1 MRSVVSKAYLPEES
15 LLSILLTG
23 ESNLVDVVVDLGL
36 RAEMFAKEEC
46 AEVYRALCQAAAL
59 GDSGEAAVFD
69 LLKDRSAEVR
79 ALLNSLIGDAT
90 PGSRLEVKPLAK
102 EIMGRWRRRQIDG
115 SAKLIQLKIADIQ
128 KNPEEEPW
136 SATKETIE
144 PLLEK
149 MVDTLNDVQKEV
161 SLAQQVD
168 SAKAQ
173 LVERLSGA
181 AGKAGLSTG
190 FPEFDT
196 RAYKIRQFELW
207 IIAGGTSAGKTAL
220 VCNIV
225 SFLEAAGVDGA
236 FFTLE
241 MGAEELIERLG
252 NIRSG
257 ISYADAGK
265 HPANRDELFG
275 AMDVLRESSHLRI
288 YDDLTALDQ
297 ITAKC
302 RLLKSAGKLSYVVI
316 DYLQLIEPPKAV
328 MKERRDVQVGVISR
342 RLKAMARTLKVP
354 VIALSQ
360 FNRDFQKEG
369 RPPRLWDLRE
379 SGSLEQDA
387 DRVWLLFVPAE
398 KKVGTPQTDEDDTVE
413 VMVDQAKCRGGPR
426 PSARLV
432 FKRPTS
438 TFSWYVEPQAESQGG
453 FEGV

>member
-1 MRSVVSKAYLPEES
+1 MRSVVTKAYLPEES

-23 ESNLVDVVVDLGL
+23 ESNLVDTVVDLGL
-36 RAEMFAKEEC
+36 RADMFGKVEC
-46 AEVYRALCQAAAL
+46 GEVYRALCQAAAL

-69 LLKDRSAEVR
+69 LLKERSAEVR

-90 PGSRLEVKPLAK
+90 AYSRLEVKPLAK
-102 EIMGRWRRRQIDG
+102 EIMGRWRRRQLDG
-115 SAKLIQLKIADIQ
+115 TAKLIQLKIADIQ

-136 SATKETIE
+136 KATKETVE

-149 MVDTLNDVQKEV
+149 MVNTLNDVQTEV
-161 SLAQQVD
+161 SLSQQAD

-173 LVERLSGA
+173 LVERLNGT

-190 FPEFDT
+190 FPEFDS
-196 RAYKIRQFELW
+196 RAYKIRQFEFW

-220 VCNIV
+220 ACNLV
-225 SFLEAAGVDGA
+225 SFLEHAGSDGA

-241 MGAEELIERLG
+241 MGAEELIERLAY
-252 NIRSG
+252 IRSG
-257 ISYADAGK
+257 NSFADAGK
-265 HPANRDELFG
+265 HPANR
-275 AMDVLRESSHLRI
+275 ADVLRAIDGLRESTHLRI
-288 YDDLTALDQ
+288 YDDLNSIEQ

-302 RLLKSAGKLSYVVI
+302 RLLKSAGKLAYVVI
-316 DYLQLIEPPKAV
+316 DYIQLIEPPKSV
-328 MKERRDVQVGVISR
+328 MKERRDVQIGAVSR

-387 DRVWLLFVPAE
+387 DRVWLLYVPPE
-398 KKVGTPQTDEDDTVE
+398 KKDGTAQTDEDDTIE
-413 VMVDQAKCRGGPR
+413 IMIDQAKCRGGPR

-432 FKRPTS
+432 FKRPTY
-438 TFSWYVEPQAESQGG
+438 TFSWFVESKAESQDG
-453 FEGV
+453 FEGI

>member
-1 MRSVVSKAYLPEES
+1 MRSVLNKAYLPEES

-23 ESNLVDVVVDLGL
+23 ESNLVDTVVDIGL
-36 RAEMFAKEEC
+36 RAEMFSKEEC

-69 LLKDRSAEVR
+69 LLKERSADVR

-90 PGSRLEVKPLAK
+90 AYSRLEIKPLAK
-102 EIMGRWRRRQIDG
+102 EIMGRWRRRQLDG
-115 SAKLIQLKIADIQ
+115 AAKLIQLKIADIQ

-136 SATKETIE
+136 KATKETVE

-149 MVDTLNDVQKEV
+149 MVNTLNDVQTEV
-161 SLAQQVD
+161 SLTQQVD
-168 SAKAQ
+168 SAKTQ
-173 LVERLSGA
+173 LAERLSGK
-181 AGKAGLSTG
+181 AGKTGLSTG
-190 FPEFDT
+190 FPEFDS

-225 SFLEAAGVDGA
+225 SFLDKSGVDGA

-241 MGAEELIERLG
+241 MGAEELIERLA

-257 ISYADAGK
+257 ISFADAGK
-265 HPANRDELFG
+265 HPANAAALYG
-275 AMDVLRESSHLRI
+275 AMDELRNSTHLRI

-302 RLLKSAGKLSYVVI
+302 RLLKSAGKLSYVVL
-316 DYLQLIEPPKAV
+316 DYLQLVEPPKSV
-328 MKERRDVQVGVISR
+328 MKERRDVQVGTISR
-342 RLKAMARTLKVP
+342 RLKALARTLKVP

-360 FNRDFQKEG
+360 FNREFLKEG

-387 DRVWLLFVPAE
+387 DRVWLMYVPAE
-398 KKVGTPQTDEDDTVE
+398 KKAGTAQTDEDETVE

-438 TFSWYVEPQAESQGG
+438 TFSWYVEPKAESQSG